1 MKALIILIF
10 TIGMANFS
18 FGNLSPETESSRER
32 FQLALTGAEL
42 QALNGEVNI
51 AARTL
56 AIVIEGLNK
65 TNYRSKTKVAIL
77 QRFFEVKASIEA
89 SLDDDEKKNL
99 ETAVFNFRRSHPE
112 LTQYL

>member
-10 TIGMANFS
+10 TIGTASFS
-18 FGNLSPETESSRER
+18 FGSLNTETENSRER
-32 FQLALTGAEL
+32 FQLALAGAEL
-42 QALNGEVNI
+42 QALNGEVNV

-65 TNYRSKTKVAIL
+65 TNYRPKTKVAIL

-89 SLDDDEKKNL
+89 SLDDDEKRSL
-99 ETAVFNFRRSHPE
+99 ETAVFNFRRNHPE